1 MISLAELKAR
11 AAAEGVAE
19 QTIELDY
26 VLGWLLLTLG
36 EVPVLNRTLV
46 FKGGTALRKI
56 YMPGWRHSEDL
67 DFTVR
72 GDLTPNDLVT
82 AVKEWCDAAGA
93 ASGLRLGLPELDAR
107 PPRAGGR
114 GNFSSKIPFV
124 GPLAKTARPRHV
136 KLDISFE
143 ETLALEPQSRTVHVG
158 FSDQE
163 GRGVQILAYAIEE
176 ILAEKLRS
184 LLQRREP
191 RDLYDAW
198 RLLVH
203 GEVVL
208 DVDAAVRIYPD
219 KCAARSVDG
228 SRLEE
233 ILDDVLSGTVAQ
245 TWESR
250 LGHQIREL
258 PQIEQVVRELKRAV
272 RQVMLGG
279 PPRR

>member
-1 MISLAELKAR
+1 MIRVAELKAR
-11 AAAEGVAE
+11 AAAEGISE

-26 VLGWLLLTLG
+26 VIGWLLLTLG
-36 EVPVLNRTLV
+36 KVPALDRALV

-56 YMPGWRHSEDL
+56 YIPGWRYSEDL

-72 GDLTPNDLVT
+72 GDLIPADLVT
-82 AVKEWCDAAGA
+82 AIQKWCDVATE
-93 ASGLRLGLPELDAR
+93 ASGLKLGPPELDAR
-107 PPRAGGR
+107 PPRGGGR
-114 GNFSSKIPFV
+114 GNFSTKIPFV
-124 GPLAKTARPRHV
+124 GPLVKIARPRHV

-143 ETLALEPQSRTVHVG
+143 ETVVLEPQRRLVHVG
-158 FSDQE
+158 FSDQQKRE
-163 GRGVQILAYAIEE
+163 AQILVYAIEE
-176 ILAEKLRS
+176 VLAEKLRS

-203 GEVVL
+203 GEVL
-208 DVDAAVRIYPD
+208 IDVDRVVRIYPD
-219 KCAARSVDG
+219 KCAARAVDG

-250 LGHQIREL
+250 LGHQIQEL

-272 RQVMLGG
+272 RQVM
-279 PPRR
+279 R

>member
-1 MISLAELKAR
+1 MIRLAELKTR
-11 AAAEGVAE
+11 AAAEGISE

-36 EVPVLNRTLV
+36 EVSALDRALV
-46 FKGGTALRKI
+46 FKGGTALRKV
-56 YMPGWRHSEDL
+56 YVPEWRYSEDL

-72 GDLTPNDLVT
+72 GDLTPDNLFT
-82 AVKEWCDAAGA
+82 AVKEWCDVAAA
-93 ASGLRLGLPELDAR
+93 ASGLKLGPVELDAR

-114 GNFSSKIPFV
+114 GNFSTKIPFV
-124 GPLAKTARPRHV
+124 GPLAKAARPRNV

-143 ETLALEPQSRTVHVG
+143 ETIVLEPQRRVVHVG
-158 FSDQE
+158 FSDQQGGE
-163 GRGVQILAYAIEE
+163 AKILVYAIEE
-176 ILAEKLRS
+176 VLAEKLRS

-203 GEVVL
+203 GEVVV
-208 DVDAAVRIYPD
+208 DVDGVVRIYPD
-219 KCAARSVDG
+219 KCAARFVDG

-233 ILDDVLSGTVAQ
+233 VLDDVLSGTVAQ

-258 PQIEQVVRELKRAV
+258 PPIERVVRELKRAV
-272 RQVMLGG
+272 RQVM
-279 PPRR
+279 R